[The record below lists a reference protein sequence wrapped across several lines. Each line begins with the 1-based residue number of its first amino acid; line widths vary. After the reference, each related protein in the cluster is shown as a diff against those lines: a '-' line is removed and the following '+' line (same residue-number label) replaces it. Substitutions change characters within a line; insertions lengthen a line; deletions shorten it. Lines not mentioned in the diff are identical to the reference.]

1 MYDVL
6 IIGGGPAGMT
16 AAVYAAR
23 AGYKTAMLEVG
34 VPGGQAATT
43 EMIENYPGFP
53 GGVAGP
59 ELKMC
64 IRDRCRYI

>member
-16 AAVYAAR
+16 AGIYTAR
-23 AGYKTAMLEVG
+23 AGYKTAIIEIG

-43 EMIENYPGFP
+43 DMIENYPGFP
-53 GGVAGP
+53 QGIAGP
-59 ELKMC
+59 E
-64 IRDRCRYI
+64 IGRAHV